1 MKIALFIDSLAIGG
15 AQKHV
20 RQVACGLAA
29 RGHQVTVYVLNAVVN
44 PLYEEELERGGVVVR
59 VLGKVKVASG
69 WGLLEA
75 AVGLRRDGCD
85 VIVTVLYVSTLFG
98 RALSIVHG
106 GVPVVTCLQA
116 RNLNYSTA
124 QKFLLRAT
132 AGLTRL
138 TISNSR
144 SAIAWATQHEGV
156 APHPCVF
163 VPNALDPVVPRGAA
177 ESETVRTW
185 AALGFP
191 QLEGR
196 RVIGSLGRLNRQKG
210 YDILLEAF
218 AGIAEKYTEWVVVLV
233 GEGPERKALLDQVQR
248 LGLDGRVWLAGERP
262 EPRSLL
268 EKMDIYVQPS
278 RAEGTPNALMEA
290 MALNRPV
297 VATAVD
303 GISELIEPDREGWL
317 VPEENVAALA
327 SALEAACCQ
336 PSLRQSYAERAG
348 LRVAGQFTTRALVDN
363 FERALA
369 ALGR

>member
-1 MKIALFIDSLAIGG
+1 MKIALFIDSLALGG

-29 RGHQVTVYVLNAVVN
+29 RGHPVVVYVLNAVVS
-44 PLYEEELERGGVVVR
+44 PLYQEALERGGVVVR
-59 VLGKVKVASG
+59 VLGKAKVASG
-69 WGLLEA
+69 CGLLQA

-98 RALSIVHG
+98 RALSIVLG

-116 RNLNYSTA
+116 RNIDYTA
-124 QKFLLRAT
+124 TQKFLLRTT

-156 APHPCVF
+156 VAQNCVF
-163 VPNALDPVVPRGAA
+163 VANALDSNPPRAAA

-191 QLEGR
+191 QLEGK
-196 RVIGSLGRLNRQKG
+196 RVIGSLGRLHGQKG

-218 AGIAEKYTEWVVVLV
+218 AEIAEKYTEWVVLLV
-233 GEGPERKALLDQVQR
+233 GGGPERKALLDQAHQ
-248 LGLDGRVWLAGERP
+248 LGLSGRVWLAGERT
-262 EPRSLL
+262 ETRYLL

-290 MALNRPV
+290 MALGLPV

-303 GISELIEPDREGWL
+303 GISELIEPNREGWL
-317 VPEENVAALA
+317 VPEDNAAALALALA
-327 SALEAACCQ
+327 SACGQ
-336 PSLRQSYAERAG
+336 PSLRQSYGERAG
-348 LRVAGQFTTRALVDN
+348 RRVAGQFSTTALVDN

-369 ALGR
+369 GLAR